1 MKKVSRYLAVT
12 IPTLIILVIAVI
24 LFLTLQNSGKRINP
38 MALSEKFHLVIS
50 ADNPLE
56 LSNIAGEYSNLEGLF
71 PATEIASYQPLLKDI
86 HKKEAT
92 ENHVAWIFTDD
103 SIASSAMLIPV
114 SEVTLPVKKD
124 ALSKFKSDSET
135 IVVQKDQIKWS
146 VKTVDHYYLISK
158 DNFTLNFISG
168 ILNQTGQWHKYGHVC
183 SGTQI
188 FVSGTIPGI
197 IETEGDTVFQFDVVQ
212 YQDKLYFNALKA
224 REESMS
230 SGISAAIPSSGDL
243 SLPQPFPGNSRCLI
257 RKSEGKDERLQ
268 ALELSKGG
276 SNTIAQAFRSTN
288 ISSEKNHFAALEQPV
303 AKGPFSVDNHQTGEK
318 NIIVFDVSNQM
329 YLFDLKGNLI
339 WKKRFRDKILGN
351 IYQVDK
357 YNNGKYQ
364 YLWNSTDNIHLI
376 DITGNEVEGFPF
388 SVPGKISGGVSI
400 IHFKGYTY
408 PNILLI
414 DNSKKLVNI
423 NLTPA
428 IVPEWKTQTV
438 NFTVTEP
445 IQYLYQNSEHYVVV
459 AGDNGE
465 VIMVDKTG
473 DIRMRIKNSFT
484 NNPNSKF
491 YFNETNSKGNLITTD
506 NYGNLIYIPKFGN
519 VKKTVFGTYSQAH
532 YFFYEDYDFDGN
544 KDFFFMD
551 DKKISVFNRFKRIVF
566 EATTLATISI
576 KPLIIRN
583 NGKTRIGV
591 VNPQTSLLELYEK
604 TGMSDIK
611 IPCSGE
617 YLYDSGSNTI
627 FSVQDK
633 KLYSTKLN

>member
-24 LFLTLQNSGKRINP
+24 LFFTLQNSGKRINP
-38 MALSEKFHLVIS
+38 MALSEKFQLVIA
-50 ADNPLE
+50 ADNPFE
-56 LSNIAGEYSNLEGLF
+56 LSNIAGEYSDLEGLF

-86 HKKEAT
+86 HKKEVI

-124 ALSKFKSDSET
+124 ALSILKSDSET
-135 IVVQKDQIKWS
+135 IVVRKDQIKWS

-158 DNFTLNFISG
+158 DNFTLNLISG
-168 ILNQTGQWHKYGHVC
+168 ILNQTGQWHKYGQIIG
-183 SGTQI
+183 GTQI
-188 FVSGTIPGI
+188 FMKGSVPGI
-197 IETEGDTVFQFDVVQ
+197 KASNDATIYKFDVVQ
-212 YQDKLYFNALKA
+212 YQDKLYFNALETDIE
-224 REESMS
+224 RMN
-230 SGISAAIPSSGDL
+230 SGIALSIPSSTDI
-243 SLPQPFPGNSRCLI
+243 SLPQPFPGNNQCVI
-257 RKSEGKDERLQ
+257 RNSKVNGIHLQ
-268 ALELSKGG
+268 TLELSKGG
-276 SNTIAQAFRSTN
+276 NIATTRVVRSNDTKYN
-288 ISSEKNHFAALEQPV
+288 KDHFAALEKPV

-364 YLWNSTDNIHLI
+364 YLWNSADNIHLI

-388 SVPGKISGGVSI
+388 SVPAKISGGVSI
-400 IHFKGYTY
+400 VHFKGYTY

-438 NFTVTEP
+438 NFTVSEP
-445 IQYLYQNSEHYVVV
+445 IQYLYQNSEHYVVI

-519 VKKTVFGTYSQAH
+519 VKKTVFGTYSKAH

-566 EATTLATISI
+566 ETTTLAPISI
-576 KPLIIRN
+576 KPLIIKN
-583 NGKTRIGV
+583 NGETRIGV
-591 VNPQTSLLELYEK
+591 VNPQSSVLEIYDK
-604 TGMSDIK
+604 NGKSDII

-617 YLYDSGSNTI
+617 YLFDPGINTI
-627 FSVQDK
+627 FSVK
-633 KLYSTKLN
+633 ENIIISTKLN